1 MAYRKKYFLVALG
14 FIGLIVSVIA
24 FAYMAYQIVL
34 PNDTSL
40 VFLAGIVLAAIAL
53 VGLLPSG
60 D

>member
-1 MAYRKKYFLVALG
+1 MAYRRKYFLVALG
-14 FIGLIVSVIA
+14 FIGLIVSIIA